1 MLTNQWK
8 SRFGGHGALAMP
20 PGLARVH
27 RWPVAVLLLC
37 GLSLLPLGASGSE
50 RFWAEAKGE
59 HDIYYRGEV
68 IDEAVLEELRGGF
81 RIGGM
86 ELAFGAELTTLID
99 NQIQLVSLVNI
110 TATGVDLVS
119 RTLSDPTGQATLVG
133 PGTGVRITDLT
144 PNGVDLTG
152 LAGFS
157 GVTLEDSRGFTAAL
171 HQVTNQAILSGVV
184 TNASGAA
191 IDQRVE
197 IQVHVGNIGRLQMAR
212 QRQAIV
218 DTFPGLLR

>member
-1 MLTNQWK
+1 MTSYQRQNYRGSQRLASLPGGAASCRWK
-8 SRFGGHGALAMP
+8 A
-20 PGLARVH
+20 
-27 RWPVAVLLLC
+27 AVLLFGCWTLMA
-37 GLSLLPLGASGSE
+37 LEASGSE
-50 RFWAEAKGE
+50 RFWAEAWGE
-59 HDIYYRGEV
+59 HDVYYRGEV
-68 IDEAVLEELRGGF
+68 LEEAALDELRGGF
-81 RIGGM
+81 RLGGM

-110 TATGVDLVS
+110 TASGVDLVS

-133 PGTGVRITDLT
+133 PGTGIRINDLT

-157 GVTLEDSRGFTAAL
+157 GVALEDSRGFTAAL
-171 HQVTNQAILSGVV
+171 HQVTNQAIMSGVV

-197 IQVHVGNIGRLQMAR
+197 IQVQVGNIGRLQMAR

-218 DTFPGLLR
+218 DAFPGLLR

>member
-1 MLTNQWK
+1 MTYQRKTRGEKQPVLPTC
-8 SRFGGHGALAMP
+8 SGAAGFR
-20 PGLARVH
+20 PGLAVG
-27 RWPVAVLLLC
+27 LLLC
-37 GLSLLPLGASGSE
+37 WWGLMPLEASGGE
-50 RFWAEAKGE
+50 RFWSEAQGE

-68 IDEAVLEELRGGF
+68 IEEATLETLRGGF